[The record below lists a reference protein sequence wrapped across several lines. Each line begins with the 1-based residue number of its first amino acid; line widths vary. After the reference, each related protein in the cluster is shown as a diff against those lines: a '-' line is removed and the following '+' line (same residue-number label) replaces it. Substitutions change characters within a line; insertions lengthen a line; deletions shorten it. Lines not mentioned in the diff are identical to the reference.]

1 MFNFF
6 TSKAKKYE
14 DIPAGPFHDLM
25 IQPNAVI
32 IDVRTAGE
40 FAGGKLR
47 GARNIDIMSST
58 FVSQIKNLPKDKT
71 YLIYCRSG
79 NRSGQAVKVM
89 QDAGFT
95 NVFNMN
101 GGVIEWAN
109 AGLPLVRN

>member
-40 FAGGKLR
+40 FASGKLR

-58 FVSQIKNLPKDKT
+58 FVSQIKNLSKDKT

-79 NRSGQAVKVM
+79 NRSAQACEIMGVEGFGNVK
-89 QDAGFT
+89 
-95 NVFNMN
+95 NLS
-101 GGVIEWAN
+101 GGILRWPFETV
-109 AGLPLVRN
+109 

>member
-1 MFNFF
+1 MFNLF

-25 IQPNAVI
+25 IQPDAVL

-79 NRSGQAVKVM
+79 NRSAQACEIMGEEGFGNVK
-89 QDAGFT
+89 
-95 NVFNMN
+95 NLS
-101 GGVIEWAN
+101 GGILRWPFETV
-109 AGLPLVRN
+109 

>member
-1 MFNFF
+1 MFNLF

-25 IQPNAVI
+25 IQPNAVL
-32 IDVRTAGE
+32 IDVRSAGE

-58 FVSQIKNLPKDKT
+58 FVSQIKNLQKGKT

-79 NRSGQAVKVM
+79 NRSAQACEIMGEEGFENVK
-89 QDAGFT
+89 
-95 NVFNMN
+95 NLS
-101 GGVIEWAN
+101 GGIMRWPFETV
-109 AGLPLVRN
+109 

>member
-1 MFNFF
+1 MTMFNFF
-6 TSKAKKYE
+6 SSKVKKYE

-25 IQPNAVI
+25 VQPNSVV

-47 GARNIDIMSST
+47 GARNIDIMSSN

-79 NRSGQAVKVM
+79 NRSAQACDIMGEEGFENVK
-89 QDAGFT
+89 
-95 NVFNMN
+95 NLS
-101 GGVIEWAN
+101 GGIMRWPFETV
-109 AGLPLVRN
+109 

>member
-14 DIPAGPFHDLM
+14 DIQAGPFHDLM
-25 IQPNAVI
+25 IQPNAVV

-58 FVSQIKNLPKDKT
+58 FVSLIKNLPKDKI

-79 NRSGQAVKVM
+79 NRSAQACEMMCEEGFGNVKNL
-89 QDAGFT
+89 AGGIMRWPFET
-95 NVFNMN
+95 V
-101 GGVIEWAN
+101 
-109 AGLPLVRN
+109 

>member
-6 TSKAKKYE
+6 SSKAKKYE

-25 IQPNAVI
+25 VQPNSVV

-47 GARNIDIMSST
+47 GARNIDIMSSN

-79 NRSGQAVKVM
+79 NRSAQAGDIMGEEGFENVKNL
-89 QDAGFT
+89 AGGIMRWPFET
-95 NVFNMN
+95 V
-101 GGVIEWAN
+101 
-109 AGLPLVRN
+109 

>member
-6 TSKAKKYE
+6 TSKTKKYE
-14 DIPAGPFHDLM
+14 DILAGPFHDLM
-25 IQPNAVI
+25 IQPNTVL

-47 GARNIDIMSST
+47 GARNLDIMSSA

-79 NRSGQAVKVM
+79 NRSAQACEILGEEGFENVKNL
-89 QDAGFT
+89 AGGIMRWPFET
-95 NVFNMN
+95 V
-101 GGVIEWAN
+101 
-109 AGLPLVRN
+109 